1 MPRHKPGQAGSFLLK
16 NHSGAA
22 FFATSINGASVRIM
36 IPQDNRQEA
45 VEVLDFLRTLE
56 DGEEKEMLAFLR
68 GVQFGKRMGA
78 GTAVAG

>member
-1 MPRHKPGQAGSFLLK
+1 MASAGR
-16 NHSGAA
+16 
-22 FFATSINGASVRIM
+22 TETM

-68 GVQFGKRMGA
+68 GVQCGKRMGA